1 MTAPRDIQIFQIL
14 GIGFLSAAVL
24 WLAYDSAHPQ
34 RAWLFALVLLTA
46 LCIVLGMWLMKLPA
60 GILISNRNLMSLS
73 RLQVVCWTLV
83 IFSGYIVVVMQRILH
98 QISNPLSITID
109 NSLWAVMGISFAS
122 FVGTP
127 LILSGKTQVDASPDA
142 IRAASIA
149 LQEPSSEIERNAM
162 GKLYSNPTAQD
173 ARFSDV
179 FQGDEIGNTAYV
191 DVSKVQMFVLTV
203 LLVGA
208 YCSDLWHM
216 LGGFDVSVAGTNFNN
231 LNHLPSFSADTLK
244 LLAISHAGYLTFKT
258 VNHTD
263 SASQ

>member
-1 MTAPRDIQIFQIL
+1 MVTGRNTQLYQFLAVSLVVTAT
-14 GIGFLSAAVL
+14 L

-34 RAWLFALVLLTA
+34 RAWLFDLTLIVGLCVLLG
-46 LCIVLGMWLMKLPA
+46 VWLMGLPI

-73 RLQVVCWTLV
+73 RLQVVSWTVV

-98 QISNPLSITID
+98 QVPDPLSVTID

-127 LILSGKTQVDASPDA
+127 LILNGKTQTDASPGA

-149 LQEPSSEIERNAM
+149 LKEPSSEIQQNAQ
-162 GKLYSNPTAQD
+162 GKLYSNPTPQD

-191 DVSKVQMFVLTV
+191 DVSKLQMFILSV

-216 LGGFDVSVAGTNFNN
+216 LAVLIAR
-231 LNHLPSFSADTLK
+231 
-244 LLAISHAGYLTFKT
+244 
-258 VNHTD
+258 
-263 SASQ
+263 